1 MNLVIDSK
9 QDSYIGALTDCASR
23 QSKIATISEME
34 KYWKYAEK
42 HHFNFGSACQN
53 HACEY
58 FWTSDKPIN
67 SSHSISGTEIHKIF
81 LSDDSL
87 MEKPRIPV
95 ASFETLELT
104 TSPDPDITH
113 LCICIL
119 YEPRTVPYYISKISN
134 LFSILST

>member
-9 QDSYIGALTDCASR
+9 QDSYIGALIECASR

-42 HHFNFGSACQN
+42 LHFDFGSGCQT
-53 HACEY
+53 HSCKY

-67 SSHSISGTEIHKIF
+67 SSHSKSGTEINKIY
-81 LSDDSL
+81 LSDDSW

-104 TSPDPDITH
+104 TSPDPDIAH

-119 YEPRTVPYYISKISN
+119 YEPRKSPNYISQISN
-134 LFSILST
+134 LFLIL